1 MYEQHDNSY
10 VPSVTSG
17 GGLGGLA
24 TNCLKSA
31 RKERDKVS
39 EQASEVSPGILDR
52 TDKESR

>member
-1 MYEQHDNSY
+1 MTAY

-24 TNCLKSA
+24 MNCLKSA

-39 EQASEVSPGILDR
+39 EQASDVSPGILDR